1 MALPAG
7 AVTTP
12 PAKIGSAN
20 AKLSGATRT
29 VSRAVPKR
37 ATTANRRML
46 ASAAAG
52 GGTPNDAVAPN
63 PYQQQAQAQIDPII
77 AAITAAAT
85 GQANAADQA
94 IQGLTDSYAKGIGSI
109 DYGSPYS
116 GAEAQQAA
124 VDAALQQSAT
134 GQGSDLAAALAQRL
148 QALQGS
154 SGANAVNQEAASLA
168 SQGSGIGGAQLA
180 SGSAALN
187 QLISDAAAAKSY
199 GQKMP
204 GVIDSAGLQGI
215 EQAQGQAQQ
224 AINQGTLQAES
235 QLPQIEQNLKA
246 NALQAKATK
255 ADAQY
260 KKMEIAL
267 RAQSLAQEG
276 QYRKAEIMLRQAGLQ
291 QGQQRLGIEQQRL
304 NIEAQRA
311 VDSSKQAWA
320 RIGIADKRLQIE
332 ATKSSIAARN
342 GGLSAS
348 AVSRY
353 RSIADSWAQRMT
365 GSTTD
370 PNTMVKD
377 ANGNLVPKQLP
388 QLSFK
393 DAMTQAM
400 KAGVP
405 LSIAFPQFIKVFKQA
420 GGTPDQIRALQK
432 EYKPLDNAI
441 KIAAKQAAKDSFS
454 PFQTGSDGLIGM
466 TGGAAPFG

>member
-1 MALPAG
+1 
-7 AVTTP
+7 
-12 PAKIGSAN
+12 
-20 AKLSGATRT
+20 
-29 VSRAVPKR
+29 
-37 ATTANRRML
+37 ML

-52 GGTPNDAVAPN
+52 GGMPNGAVAPN
-63 PYQQQAQAQIDPII
+63 PYQQQAQTQIDPII
-77 AAITAAAT
+77 AALTAAAQQ
-85 GQANAADQA
+85 QAGAADQA
-94 IQGLTDSYAKGIGSI
+94 IQGLTDSYAKGIAGI
-109 DYGSPYS
+109 DYGAPYS

-134 GQGSDLAAALAQRL
+134 GQGSDLAAALSQRL

-154 SGANAVNQEAASLA
+154 SGAPAVEQEANSLA
-168 SQGSGIGGAQLA
+168 SQGAGIGGAQLA
-180 SGSAALN
+180 TGSAALN

-215 EQAQGQAQQ
+215 EQSQGQAQQ

-255 ADAQY
+255 AEAQY
-260 KKMEIAL
+260 KRMEIA
-267 RAQSLAQEG
+267 
-276 QYRKAEIMLRQAGLQ
+276 LRQAGLQ
-291 QGQQRLGIEQQRL
+291 NTAAYHQAEIGLRQQSLAQGQQRL

-311 VDSSKQAWA
+311 VDQSKQAWA
-320 RIGIADKRLQIE
+320 RIGISDRRLQMSSVK
-332 ATKSSIAARN
+332 ASIAAKN
-342 GGLSAS
+342 GGLSPNE
-348 AVSRY
+348 VKRY
-353 RSIADSWAQRMT
+353 TAISDSWAQRMT
-365 GSTTD
+365 GTTTD

-393 DAMTQAM
+393 DAMTEAM

-432 EYKPLDNAI
+432 EYKPLDKAI
-441 KIAAKQAAKDSFS
+441 TIAAAKAAKQPFS
-454 PFQTGSDGLIGM
+454 PFQTGPDGLVGI